1 MENKKILIVLA
12 MFLVI
17 FAASHIYAAP
27 TQQAEY
33 IINTSASEINIT
45 FEENA
50 LNDTTTSKN
59 MTFDIAGDSSVVYIE
74 SPKNATATSAKANF
88 TGLKGTE
95 EELYNDF
102 NFVTTAVEYLPES
115 VAGNG
120 TYLWV
125 VGRGEDKIWKYWYNG
140 TYTGDSWPYNESL
153 CSNAYD
159 IDVDNANNIIFLACK
174 SDARVMKYNKQGTYL
189 SHWDTGTHPDD
200 PSGIA
205 VNGTSVFLQG
215 SYDEKVYQY
224 DYNGNE
230 LSTITLY
237 GIADDDGYGMEFNG
251 THFWINIG
259 NIWKRL
265 EWNTTNNAYYDGWST
280 VMATTNMYYE
290 NDNEFWGVHP
300 GYDMVKRFVT
310 AKYPENITIDVGL
323 EEKITYQE
331 DANSSNTVGFW
342 SNSTN
347 LTDGNWDNYADPNTA
362 GYLYLNYSKDIDEDS
377 ALWRV
382 GYGAGTVVNTT
393 IPSDCFDYNSTQIM
407 LRLYAINSGINQ
419 YHRQYCYNGTW
430 KQIVQYSGGT
440 NYRISEEAVWYSD
453 DDGYNDYVNTTIFS
467 SAEEIDLNITAINNA
482 LAGCTADENGVCSI
496 GINITTQAG
505 ASKIEISSINLTY
518 TYDLVPLFSVS
529 SDEDGQLI
537 AGGDFNHTA
546 IITNTAET
554 SQAPVNLTGY
564 YLNYSGDVPDSC
576 EINGSSGNVTGSPA
590 YCDFNFSFSKGDSW
604 HNHTIVWS
612 KGTKITKTDIET
624 VMDTDLN
631 SDLRVECTGY
641 GTGIDFYYWNTTFNI
656 SNTDSANY
664 TSIFW
669 SNNLEGAQDGY
680 AEAVL
685 NGTIASLTANTNQNA
700 TSRYRTN
707 VLTAIETV
715 EQDTPSV
722 YEKQIQID
730 SLTGIDSAFLN
741 IYYVNTKV
749 NVSINSDFTNY
760 NFYWWNGIAWE
771 KHTETVSYNFS
782 IAGSYAFFEHDYSA
796 VSEYYAVSSE
806 TPSAD
811 PVIPP
816 TGGGGGGEPTVIIVS
831 GNWSILQPNFYLLAA
846 PNSVTT
852 SYITINNMAN
862 NEIETIE
869 VECLPS
875 TCRETDPCS
884 CVNLCHYVTFGE
896 DLVYVKGK
904 PFFQAYQIKP
914 GQSGKLPFTINFSQ
928 EFAAENNLPS
938 IQACFYSF
946 SIAVTINEITQPVSA
961 TVVALP
967 GMSQLGGGLSWL
979 QRDTLIIPGP
989 YPVYIPN
996 WLLSIILMISIIIV
1010 VVIIY
1015 RVLKKPKKRVI
1026 KWWQI

>member
-1 MENKKILIVLA
+1 METRNILLVSIMLLSILA
-12 MFLVI
+12 V
-17 FAASHIYAAP
+17 SCIYAVP

-45 FEENA
+45 FEEDA

-59 MTFDIAGDSSVVYIE
+59 MTFDLAGDSSLVYIE

-88 TGLKGTE
+88 TGLKGTDQ
-95 EELYNDF
+95 ELYNDF
-102 NFVTTAVEYLPES
+102 NFVTTDQESLPRS

-125 VGRGEDKIWKYWYNG
+125 VGSGDDNVCRYWYNG
-140 TYTGDSWPYNESL
+140 TYTGVCWEYNTSL
-153 CSNAYD
+153 CAHALG
-159 IDVDNANNIIFLACK
+159 IGVDDANNLIFLSCPY
-174 SDARVMKYNKQGTYL
+174 DGTHGRVMKYNKQGTYIT
-189 SHWDTGTHPDD
+189 HWDTGFD
-200 PSGIA
+200 PIDPIGIA
-205 VNGTSVFLQG
+205 VNGTSVFLQEN
-215 SYDEKVYQY
+215 DERVEQY
-224 DYNGNE
+224 DYDGNH
-230 LSTITLY
+230 LSTITLSGIVDIY
-237 GIADDDGYGMEFNG
+237 GSGMEFNG
-251 THFWINIG
+251 THFWINCD
-259 NIWKRL
+259 NEWKRL
-265 EWNTTNNAYYDGWST
+265 EWNTTNTAYYDGWSISLAISG
-280 VMATTNMYYE
+280 MHYE
-290 NDNEFWGVHP
+290 NDSEFWGVHP

-310 AKYPENITIDVGL
+310 ANYPENVTIDVGL
-323 EEKITYQE
+323 E
-331 DANSSNTVGFW
+331 
-342 SNSTN
+342 
-347 LTDGNWDNYADPNTA
+347 GNNDYT
-362 GYLYLNYSKDIDEDS
+362 
-377 ALWRV
+377 
-382 GYGAGTVVNTT
+382 NTT
-393 IPSDCFDYNSTQIM
+393 T
-407 LRLYAINSGINQ
+407 
-419 YHRQYCYNGTW
+419 
-430 KQIVQYSGGT
+430 
-440 NYRISEEAVWYSD
+440 
-453 DDGYNDYVNTTIFS
+453 FS

-482 LAGCTADENGVCSI
+482 LVGCTADENGVCSI

-505 ASKIEISSINLTY
+505 ASKIEISSINMTY
-518 TYDLVPLFSVS
+518 IYDLIPLFSVS
-529 SDEDGQLI
+529 SDEDGDLI

-554 SQAPVNLTGY
+554 SQVPVNLTGY
-564 YLNYSGDVPDSC
+564 YLNYSGDVPDTC

-590 YCDFNFSFSKGDSW
+590 YCAFNFSFSEGDIW

-641 GTGIDFYYWNTTFNI
+641 GTGIDVYYWNTTFNI

-685 NGTIASLTANTNQNA
+685 NGTIASLAANTDQNA

-782 IAGSYAFFEHDYSA
+782 ITGSYAFFEHDYSA

-896 DLVYVKGK
+896 DLVYVEGK

-996 WLLSIILMISIIIV
+996 WLLTIILMISIIIV

-1015 RVLKKPKKRVI
+1015 RVLKRPKKRVI